1 MPRISKV
8 KKKAVKTKTK
18 TVIKPKIKS
27 ANKIKETNK
36 GPIKI
41 SKTYIPKD
49 TEKYMC
55 EKHKVFFRMKLQEWR
70 KELVK
75 SNNDALYNG
84 SMDDNS
90 ISADIVDQA
99 NSYTDK
105 NVEMKAINR
114 QIKLI
119 SEIDKALFRIKLNEW
134 KKELIKANNEALYN
148 GSMDDNNI
156 SADLVDQASSYI
168 DKNVEMKA
176 INRQI
181 KLISEIDK
189 ALRRIMDDTYGYC
202 LDTAEPI
209 GLKRLMARP
218 VAKYTIAAQ
227 EKHEKDE
234 KVHAD
239 D

>member
-1 MPRISKV
+1 MPKTNKV
-8 KKKAVKTKTK
+8 KKKVSKSKAKVSKSKAKVTKPKAKAVNKTKVVTK
-18 TVIKPKIKS
+18 ALSKTKVVAK
-27 ANKIKETNK
+27 A
-36 GPIKI
+36 PIKI

-55 EKHKVFFRMKLQEWR
+55 EKHKVFFRIKLTEW
-70 KELVK
+70 KKDLVK
-75 SNNDALYNG
+75 ANNDALYHG

-90 ISADIVDQA
+90 ISADVVDQA
-99 NSYTDK
+99 SSYTDK

-119 SEIDKALFRIKLNEW
+119 SEIDKALARIRED
-134 KKELIKANNEALYN
+134 I
-148 GSMDDNNI
+148 
-156 SADLVDQASSYI
+156 
-168 DKNVEMKA
+168 
-176 INRQI
+176 
-181 KLISEIDK
+181 
-189 ALRRIMDDTYGYC
+189 YGYC

-227 EKHEKDE
+227 EKHEKNE

>member
-1 MPRISKV
+1 LLDTPNLLNILPRIHFNDMPKANKV
-8 KKKAVKTKTK
+8 KKKVK
-18 TVIKPKIKS
+18 KIKS
-27 ANKIKETNK
+27 KSTSNSKRKILSKPKELNK

-41 SKTYIPKD
+41 SKTYMPKD

-55 EKHKVFFRMKLQEWR
+55 EKHKVFFRMKLQEWK

-75 SNNDALYNG
+75 ANNEALYNG

-99 NSYTDK
+99 SSYTDK

-119 SEIDKALFRIKLNEW
+119 SEIDKALMRIKDE
-134 KKELIKANNEALYN
+134 
-148 GSMDDNNI
+148 
-156 SADLVDQASSYI
+156 
-168 DKNVEMKA
+168 
-176 INRQI
+176 
-181 KLISEIDK
+181 
-189 ALRRIMDDTYGYC
+189 TYGYC

-227 EKHEKDE
+227 EKHEKNE

>member
-1 MPRISKV
+1 MPKTAKV
-8 KKKAVKTKTK
+8 KKKVLKPKTKTATKLKK
-18 TVIKPKIKS
+18 TS
-27 ANKIKETNK
+27 AKVVSKA
-36 GPIKI
+36 PIKI
-41 SKTYIPKD
+41 SKTYVPKD

-55 EKHKVFFRMKLQEWR
+55 EKHKI
-70 KELVK
+70 
-75 SNNDALYNG
+75 Y
-84 SMDDNS
+84 
-90 ISADIVDQA
+90 
-99 NSYTDK
+99 
-105 NVEMKAINR
+105 
-114 QIKLI
+114 
-119 SEIDKALFRIKLNEW
+119 FRIRLTEW

-156 SADLVDQASSYI
+156 SADIVDQASSYI

-189 ALRRIMDDTYGYC
+189 ALMRIREDTYGFC

>member
-1 MPRISKV
+1 MV
-8 KKKAVKTKTK
+8 
-18 TVIKPKIKS
+18 
-27 ANKIKETNK
+27 
-36 GPIKI
+36 KI
-41 SKTYIPKD
+41 SKTYIPKEK
-49 TEKYMC
+49 EKYMSA
-55 EKHKVFFRMKLQEWR
+55 KHLAFFKKNLTHCKV
-70 KELVK
+70 ELIK
-75 SNNDALYNG
+75 TNNEALYNS

-90 ISADIVDQA
+90 TSADIVDQA
-99 NSYTDK
+99 SSYTDK

-119 SEIDKALFRIKLNEW
+119 SEIDKALMRIK
-134 KKELIKANNEALYN
+134 
-148 GSMDDNNI
+148 
-156 SADLVDQASSYI
+156 
-168 DKNVEMKA
+168 
-176 INRQI
+176 
-181 KLISEIDK
+181 
-189 ALRRIMDDTYGYC
+189 DDTYGYC

>member
-1 MPRISKV
+1 MPKTAKA
-8 KKKAVKTKTK
+8 KKKVSKPKAKVASKPKK
-18 TVIKPKIKS
+18 TVTSPAKKV
-27 ANKIKETNK
+27 
-36 GPIKI
+36 PIKI
-41 SKTYIPKD
+41 SKTYVPKE

-55 EKHKVFFRMKLQEWR
+55 EKHKVFFRMR
-70 KELVK
+70 
-75 SNNDALYNG
+75 
-84 SMDDNS
+84 
-90 ISADIVDQA
+90 
-99 NSYTDK
+99 
-105 NVEMKAINR
+105 
-114 QIKLI
+114 
-119 SEIDKALFRIKLNEW
+119 LNEW
-134 KKELIKANNEALYN
+134 KKELIKSNNEALYN

-227 EKHEKDE
+227 EKHEKEE
-234 KVHAD
+234 KVHVD